1 MKTYVVDT
9 NIILDD
15 VNNLSRLYDNENRI
29 IIPET
34 VIDELDS
41 KKSLFD
47 EVGYQAR
54 NFARLLSNLDVIEL
68 NKFNDYTETTLG
80 DSTLKV
86 TITSKKEYKH
96 LNDPANILNDRKIIE
111 VAKLYP
117 DCIFITYDSMC
128 KIRAIS
134 EGIKTETFGL
144 KKDFNEAPEFF
155 KVLDVEEIPENL
167 SNILSIDPDYKHENY
182 NYLIQSKDGNKK
194 LARIQ
199 NLRINY
205 IDEKHLEKQ
214 DVKPINIRQKYFV
227 DAMLDTNV
235 DLQVVSAVSG
245 SGKSLLAIATGIRL
259 VKEKQYSKIVYIRNS
274 IESLDKGEDIGYLAG
289 NDEKFAVFN
298 HPLYDS
304 LEYIVRKRLEK
315 SNDNKSKKT
324 KIDNLKIQE
333 GIKEIIELS
342 GIETMWIGA
351 LRGRTISD
359 AFVIVD
365 ESQNFSSKSM
375 SVVLTRIDKD
385 CKVVII
391 GSNTQIDNQYIN
403 KYNNALTVL
412 QNAVKNPSIINTWGG
427 ELINVVRGPITEF
440 AEQIFN
446 KDSIQKPE
454 TMKSFVDSS
463 VGVPELNTNT
473 EDSETKLDSAS

>member
-54 NFARLLSNLDVIEL
+54 NFARLLSNLDVIKL
-68 NKFNDYTETTLG
+68 NKFDDYTETILG
-80 DSTLKV
+80 DSNLKV

-111 VAKLYP
+111 ITKLYP
-117 DCIFITYDSMC
+117 DAIFITYDSMC

-134 EGIKTETFGL
+134 EGIKTETFGS
-144 KKDFNEAPEFF
+144 KKDFNETPEFF

-167 SNILSIDPDYKHENY
+167 SNILNVDPNYKHENY

-194 LARIQ
+194 LARIK
-199 NLRINY
+199 NLKINY
-205 IDEKHLEKQ
+205 IDEKNLEKQ

-227 DAMLDTNV
+227 DAMLDTSV

-304 LEYIVRKRLEK
+304 LEYIVRKRLDK
-315 SNDNKSKKT
+315 SNDNKSRKT

-333 GIKEIIELS
+333 GIKELIETA

-359 AFVIVD
+359 AFVIAD
-365 ESQNFSSKSM
+365 ECQNISTKSM
-375 SVVLTRIDKD
+375 STILTRIDKD
-385 CKVVII
+385 CKIIII

-440 AEQIFN
+440 AEQIFS
-446 KDSIQKPE
+446 KDS
-454 TMKSFVDSS
+454 
-463 VGVPELNTNT
+463 NTKANSN
-473 EDSETKLDSAS
+473 DVKI

>member
-15 VNNLSRLYDNENRI
+15 VNNLSRLYDSENRI

-54 NFARLLSNLDVIEL
+54 NFARLLSNLDVIKL
-68 NKFNDYTETTLG
+68 NKFDDYTETILG
-80 DSTLKV
+80 DSNLKV

-111 VAKLYP
+111 IAKLYP
-117 DCIFITYDSMC
+117 DSIFITYDSMC

-134 EGIKTETFGL
+134 EGIKTETFGS
-144 KKDFNEAPEFF
+144 KKDFNETPEFF

-167 SNILSIDPDYKHENY
+167 SSILSIDPDYKHENY
-182 NYLIQSKDGNKK
+182 NYLIQCKDGNKK
-194 LARIQ
+194 LARIK
-199 NLRINY
+199 NLKINY
-205 IDEKHLEKQ
+205 IDEKNLEKQ

-227 DAMLDTNV
+227 DAMLDTSV

-304 LEYIVRKRLEK
+304 LEYIVRKRLDK
-315 SNDNKSKKT
+315 SNDNKSRKT

-333 GIKEIIELS
+333 GIKELIETA

-365 ESQNFSSKSM
+365 ECLHEDQKIITNKGIITAKELESLYIEDDIELLSYNKQTKKQEYKKLVSLKKEHINNTKEQMFKVYFENGDYAMLTGNHKLITTNDENITVYEMISRISK
-375 SVVLTRIDKD
+375 
-385 CKVVII
+385 
-391 GSNTQIDNQYIN
+391 GE
-403 KYNNALTVL
+403 TVEI
-412 QNAVKNPSIINTWGG
+412 VSKH
-427 ELINVVRGPITEF
+427 
-440 AEQIFN
+440 
-446 KDSIQKPE
+446 
-454 TMKSFVDSS
+454 
-463 VGVPELNTNT
+463 
-473 EDSETKLDSAS
+473 

>member
-54 NFARLLSNLDVIEL
+54 NFARLLSNLDVIKL
-68 NKFNDYTETTLG
+68 NKFDDYTETILG
-80 DSTLKV
+80 DSNLKV

-111 VAKLYP
+111 IAKLYP
-117 DCIFITYDSMC
+117 DSIFITYDSMC

-134 EGIKTETFGL
+134 EGIKTETFGS
-144 KKDFNEAPEFF
+144 KKDFNETPEFF

-167 SNILSIDPDYKHENY
+167 SSILSIDPDYKHENY
-182 NYLIQSKDGNKK
+182 NYLIQCKDGNKK
-194 LARIQ
+194 LARIK
-199 NLRINY
+199 NLKINY
-205 IDEKHLEKQ
+205 IDEKNLEKQ

-227 DAMLDTNV
+227 DAMLDTSV

-304 LEYIVRKRLEK
+304 LEYIVRKRLDK
-315 SNDNKSKKT
+315 SNDNKSRKT

-333 GIKEIIELS
+333 GIKELIETA

-365 ESQNFSSKSM
+365 ECLHEDQKIITNKGIITAKELESLYIEDDIELLSYNKQTKKQEYKKLVSLKKEHINNTKEQMFKVYFENGDYAMLTGNHKLITTNDENITVYEMISRISK
-375 SVVLTRIDKD
+375 
-385 CKVVII
+385 
-391 GSNTQIDNQYIN
+391 GE
-403 KYNNALTVL
+403 TVEI
-412 QNAVKNPSIINTWGG
+412 VSKH
-427 ELINVVRGPITEF
+427 
-440 AEQIFN
+440 
-446 KDSIQKPE
+446 
-454 TMKSFVDSS
+454 
-463 VGVPELNTNT
+463 
-473 EDSETKLDSAS
+473 

>member
-15 VNNLSRLYDNENRI
+15 VNNLSRLYDSENRI

-34 VIDELDS
+34 VIDELDA

-54 NFARLLSNLDVIEL
+54 NFARLLSNLDVIKL
-68 NKFNDYTETTLG
+68 NKFDDYTETILG

-144 KKDFNEAPEFF
+144 KKDFDETPEFF
-155 KVLDVEEIPENL
+155 KVLNVEELPENL

-199 NLRINY
+199 NHRINY

-304 LEYIVRKRLEK
+304 LEYIVRKRLER

-365 ESQNFSSKSM
+365 ECLHEDQKIITNKGIVTAKELEFLYIEDDIELLSYNKQTKKQEYKKLVSLKKEHINNTKEQMFKVYFENGDYAMLTGNHKLITTNGENITVYEMISRISK
-375 SVVLTRIDKD
+375 
-385 CKVVII
+385 
-391 GSNTQIDNQYIN
+391 GE
-403 KYNNALTVL
+403 TVEI
-412 QNAVKNPSIINTWGG
+412 VSKH
-427 ELINVVRGPITEF
+427 
-440 AEQIFN
+440 
-446 KDSIQKPE
+446 
-454 TMKSFVDSS
+454 
-463 VGVPELNTNT
+463 
-473 EDSETKLDSAS
+473 

>member
-1 MKTYVVDT
+1 
-9 NIILDD
+9 
-15 VNNLSRLYDNENRI
+15 
-29 IIPET
+29 
-34 VIDELDS
+34 
-41 KKSLFD
+41 
-47 EVGYQAR
+47 
-54 NFARLLSNLDVIEL
+54 
-68 NKFNDYTETTLG
+68 
-80 DSTLKV
+80 
-86 TITSKKEYKH
+86 
-96 LNDPANILNDRKIIE
+96 
-111 VAKLYP
+111 
-117 DCIFITYDSMC
+117 
-128 KIRAIS
+128 
-134 EGIKTETFGL
+134 
-144 KKDFNEAPEFF
+144 
-155 KVLDVEEIPENL
+155 
-167 SNILSIDPDYKHENY
+167 
-182 NYLIQSKDGNKK
+182 
-194 LARIQ
+194 
-199 NLRINY
+199 
-205 IDEKHLEKQ
+205 
-214 DVKPINIRQKYFV
+214 
-227 DAMLDTNV
+227 MLDTGV

-304 LEYIVRKRLEK
+304 LEYIGRKRLDK
-315 SNDNKSKKT
+315 SNDNKSRKP

-333 GIKEIIELS
+333 GIKELIETA

-385 CKVVII
+385 CKIVII

-446 KDSIQKPE
+446 KDSKQEPE
-454 TMKSFVDSS
+454 TMKSFVDS
-463 VGVPELNTNT
+463 NT
-473 EDSETKLDSAS
+473 ENNDVENLESKLNPTS